1 MLYHAIFVPEGEERP
16 SPEIVQQPELARYVR
31 GWGRPTDLGFKAMTA
46 KGEPIGAAWLR
57 LLTGDQRGYG
67 YISDSIPELT
77 IALLPEYRG
86 QGIGTRL
93 LEALVAAASQ
103 KSDAISLSVSAENP
117 AIQLYARL
125 GFAIIALREESYVM
139 SLALNK

>member
-16 SPEIVQQPELARYVR
+16 SPEIVQRSELARYVQ
-31 GWGRPTDLGFKAMTA
+31 GWGRPTDLGFKAVTA
-46 KGEPIGAAWLR
+46 EGEPVGAAWLR